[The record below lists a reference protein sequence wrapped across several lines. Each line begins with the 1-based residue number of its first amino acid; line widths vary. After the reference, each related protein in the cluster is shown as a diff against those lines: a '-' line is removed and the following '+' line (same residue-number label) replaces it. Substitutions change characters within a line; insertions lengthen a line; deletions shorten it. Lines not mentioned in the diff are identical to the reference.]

1 MSNYENLNDLEM
13 SLTNHNIEFE
23 QRLTEELLDSIQI
36 SNTTSTHNELIG
48 LQGGGASIEPLNLI
62 DPANGLRI
70 PAPSASTWSVQFNGA
85 GGVNGIIGAE
95 GQAGNAGWAGT
106 SGWAGYG
113 WSTYVG
119 DATSTGTACI
129 RYEGND
135 ASSSTVWAPFTTTY
149 INPIERLP
157 ELMELILKCIEKGA
171 PPRMLVD
178 ISEQIKKD
186 VMGIT
191 SDVLDT
197 IISQLKGYLKEKEE
211 DVDSFVDDLV
221 DDIEKTI
228 CGKKII
234 KGA

>member
-13 SLTNHNIEFE
+13 PLTNHNIEFE

-36 SNTTSTHNELIG
+36 SNTTSTHNELDG
-48 LQGGGASIEPLNLI
+48 LQGGGGAGGHWIALGTH
-62 DPANGLRI
+62 GLRI

-119 DATSTGTACI
+119 DATSTGTAWI

-211 DVDSFVDDLV
+211 DVDSFVDELI
-221 DDIEKTI
+221 DDIEKTV
-228 CGKKII
+228 CGKKNV
-234 KGA
+234 